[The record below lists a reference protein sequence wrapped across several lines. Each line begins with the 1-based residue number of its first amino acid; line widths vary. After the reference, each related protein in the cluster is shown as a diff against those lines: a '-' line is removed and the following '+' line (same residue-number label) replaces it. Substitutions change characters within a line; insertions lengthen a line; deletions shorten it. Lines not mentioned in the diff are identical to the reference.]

1 MWLVRLALGNIYGV
15 AVIAMLIGVLGGVA
29 LMSIPVD
36 ILPTFKTPAVQV
48 LTYFNGMPTG
58 QVERTLTDRIERWVN
73 QAPGVADVESRSVV
87 GVSVVK
93 LYFQDDIDPN
103 SALTMTNS
111 LALGSLPTLPRNTL
125 PPVVLPF
132 DPTATMPLGILT
144 VSNANLSE
152 AKVKD
157 IARVQT
163 RNALGSVKG
172 CIAPVVVGGKDRR
185 LMIYLDPKK
194 LEDRE
199 LSALDVVKAIDE
211 GNLMVTP
218 GTIYLGKRQLAI
230 ETNVMVNGPEDL
242 NEMPI
247 TVGDQQIVIR
257 NIGHAEDSNVIQK
270 SRVRVNGE
278 RQVYV
283 PIYRQTGESSL
294 AVVERLKNR
303 LPEIEQKL
311 PEGSKLEFVMDQT
324 GSVRQAIESLI
335 HEGAIGAIL
344 VAVMI
349 LVFLGSWRMTLI
361 ATLMLPLAILCGI
374 VGLWSTSNTINVM
387 TLAGLFLAIGP
398 LVDNAIVVLENTH
411 RHHAM
416 GKTPHQAALD
426 GCGELTLPVLLAT
439 CTTILVLAPI
449 AMMPGLGGF
458 LFKPLAI
465 AVAFTMVA
473 SFILAW
479 TFVPSM
485 AAFLMGGE
493 HHRHGG
499 HASHGHHRHGHA
511 NHAALAHPDETAH
524 PPSATTHSPD
534 EVKREPGFFDRIYAK
549 IDGFLKA
556 ATRQYEAILNVALA
570 NRALV
575 LVLVAALF
583 LASLSLL
590 RGIGQEFFPQVDA
603 GQITVQIRCPSDLR
617 LDAAE
622 ERIVEVEQFIR
633 ENIPED
639 ERAMIVSE
647 MGLNP
652 DWSSAYTRNAGQQ
665 DAVIRI
671 QLTDKRRLSSQEY
684 AIKLRHAFQADKRFV
699 DLASQTSF
707 DTSGI
712 VSTALNYGQSSPIDI
727 QIDASPVEAMDLAQE
742 IRSRVSQVPGAVDV
756 RIAQRIDSP
765 YIMIKVDRH
774 KAASVG
780 LTTRD
785 VIMQVVTAMNS
796 SIAVTRNFW
805 IDPKTGN
812 NYFIAVQYPEDKN
825 FRIEDLKNVMA
836 TGTKQKKPVPLSTLI
851 ELEQG
856 VSEVE
861 LNHAGLRRVTN
872 VLVNIEGRDIAGV
885 ASDIQRT
892 LKDVDTKGMRVELK
906 GEYARMKESFS
917 KLGGG
922 LILASILVYLLMVPL
937 FRSFVSPLIIMFT
950 VPLGLIGVLA
960 TLYLTNTTLNVQSE
974 MGVIFLVGI
983 VVSNGVLL
991 LDFANKLRKEG
1002 ATVHEAIVKAATIR
1016 FKPIMMTFLATF
1028 LDLLPLAI
1036 GMGKGSEAI
1045 TPLARAVCGG
1055 LLTSTF
1061 LTLIVVPILYT
1072 LLIHDRRK
1080 RHHRHHHHHEEQRPE
1095 NGDNN
1100 QMNPQPNP

>member
-15 AVIAMLIGVLGGVA
+15 VVLAMLIGVMGGVA
-29 LMSIPVD
+29 LMSIPID

-48 LTYFNGMPTG
+48 LTYYNGMPTRSI
-58 QVERTLTDRIERWVN
+58 ERTITDRIERWTN
-73 QAPGVADVESRSVV
+73 QAPGVASVESRSVV

-93 LYFQDDIDPN
+93 LYFRDDIDPN

-111 LALGSLPTLPRNTL
+111 LALGALPTLPRNTL

-144 VSNANLSE
+144 VSNPNLSE
-152 AKVKD
+152 ARVKD

-163 RNALGSVKG
+163 RNELGRVRG
-172 CIAPVVVGGKDRR
+172 CVAPVVVGGKDRR
-185 LMIYLDPKK
+185 IMIYLDSQK
-194 LEDRE
+194 LQDHN
-199 LSALDVVKAIDE
+199 LSALDVVKALDR
-211 GNLMVTP
+211 GNLMVTA
-218 GTIYLGKRQLAI
+218 GTAYFGSRQIAL
-230 ETNVMVNGPEDL
+230 ETNAMVGSPEEL

-247 TVGDQQIVIR
+247 TVGDRQILLRSVGR
-257 NIGHAEDSNVIQK
+257 AEDASVIQK

-283 PIYRQTGESSL
+283 PIYRQAGASSL
-294 AVVERLKNR
+294 DVVNDLKKEMPN
-303 LPEIEQKL
+303 IEEQL
-311 PEGSKLEFVMDQT
+311 PEGSKLEFAMDQT
-324 GSVRQAIESLI
+324 GSVRQAIESLV
-335 HEGAIGAIL
+335 HEGAIGAVL
-344 VAVMI
+344 VAIMV

-374 VGLWSTSNTINVM
+374 IGLWSTSNTINVM

-411 RHHAM
+411 RHQAM
-416 GKTPHQAALD
+416 GKSAHQAAMD
-426 GCGELTLPVLLAT
+426 GCNELTLPVLLAT

-479 TFVPSM
+479 TFVPSL
-485 AAFLMGGE
+485 AAHMMGGG
-493 HHRHGG
+493 HHHGHHGQRG
-499 HASHGHHRHGHA
+499 HGHGHHRHERDLHPRP
-511 NHAALAHPDETAH
+511 HPDETAH
-524 PPSATTHSPD
+524 PPMAAADEPHAADREWEVASAREQS
-534 EVKREPGFFDRIYAK
+534 EPGFFDRIYAR
-549 IDGFLKA
+549 IDHFLKYC
-556 ATRQYEAILNVALA
+556 TRQYESLLHVALA
-570 NRALV
+570 NRAMV
-575 LVLVAALF
+575 LVMVAALF
-583 LASLSLL
+583 LGSLTLL

-603 GQITVQIRCPSDLR
+603 GQITVQIRCPSDMR

-622 ERIVEVEQFIR
+622 DRIIEVEQFIR
-633 ENIPED
+633 DNIPED
-639 ERAMIVSE
+639 ERATIVSE
-647 MGLNP
+647 IGLNN

-671 QLTDKRRLSSQEY
+671 QLNDKRKFTSQEY
-684 AIKLRHAFQADKRFV
+684 AIKLRKAFLANPKFV

-707 DTSGI
+707 DTSSI

-727 QIDASPVEAMDLAQE
+727 QIDAPPEKAMGLAQE
-742 IRSRVSQVPGAVDV
+742 IQAKVSQVRGAVDV
-756 RIAQRIDSP
+756 RVAQRIDSP
-765 YIMIKVDRH
+765 YILIKVNR
-774 KAASVG
+774 KEAASVG
-780 LTTRD
+780 LFTDD

-805 IDPKTGN
+805 IDPDSGN
-812 NYFIAVQYPEDKN
+812 QYFVAVQYPEDPN
-825 FRIEDLKNVMA
+825 FRIENLKNVTA
-836 TGTKQKKPVPLSTLI
+836 TGTNQLSPVPLSTLV

-856 VSEVE
+856 VAEVE

-872 VLVNIEGRDIAGV
+872 VLVNIEGRDIASV
-885 ASDIQRT
+885 ASDIKEQ
-892 LKDVDTKGMRVELK
+892 LKDVNTRGMKVELK
-906 GEYARMKESFS
+906 GEYARMKESFQS
-917 KLGGG
+917 LGGG

-937 FRSFVSPLIIMFT
+937 FRSFVGPLIIMFT

-1045 TPLARAVCGG
+1045 TPLARAVVGG
-1055 LLTSTF
+1055 LVTSTF

-1072 LLIHDRRK
+1072 LLMRERRHK
-1080 RHHRHHHHHEEQRPE
+1080 RHVPE
-1095 NGDNN
+1095 SATVA
-1100 QMNPQPNP
+1100 

>member
-15 AVIAMLIGVLGGVA
+15 VVMAMLIGVMGGVA

-48 LTYFNGMPTG
+48 LTYYNGMPTRS
-58 QVERTLTDRIERWVN
+58 VERTITDRIERWTN
-73 QAPGVADVESRSVV
+73 QAPGVASVESRSVV

-93 LYFQDDIDPN
+93 LYFRDDIDPN
-103 SALTMTNS
+103 TALTMTNS
-111 LALGSLPTLPRNTL
+111 LALGALPTLPQNTL

-144 VSNANLSE
+144 VSNPNLSE

-163 RNALGSVKG
+163 RNELGRVRG
-172 CIAPVVVGGKDRR
+172 CVAPVVVGGKDRR
-185 LMIYLDPKK
+185 IMIYLDQKK
-194 LEDRE
+194 LQSHR
-199 LSALDVVKAIDE
+199 LSALDVVKALDQ

-218 GTIYLGKRQLAI
+218 GTAYFGPRQIALD
-230 ETNVMVNGPEDL
+230 TNVMVSGVDDL

-247 TVGDQQIVIR
+247 TVGDRQIVLHDV
-257 NIGHAEDSNVIQK
+257 GHAEDASVIQK

-283 PIYRQTGESSL
+283 PIYRQAGASSL
-294 AVVERLKNR
+294 DVVEDLKKEV
-303 LPEIEQKL
+303 PHIEEQL

-324 GSVRQAIESLI
+324 GSVRQSIDSLL
-335 HEGAIGAIL
+335 HEGMIGAFL
-344 VAVMI
+344 VAIMI
-349 LVFLGSWRMTLI
+349 LIFLGSWRMTLI

-374 VGLWSTSNTINVM
+374 IGLWSTSNTINVM

-416 GKTPHQAALD
+416 GKTPFQAAMD

-479 TFVPSM
+479 TFVPSL
-485 AAFLMGGE
+485 AAHMMGG
-493 HHRHGG
+493 HHKPH
-499 HASHGHHRHGHA
+499 
-511 NHAALAHPDETAH
+511 T
-524 PPSATTHSPD
+524 PSSPD
-534 EVKREPGFFDRIYAK
+534 DDYHSNGDSQGGPGFFDRIYAK
-549 IDGFLKA
+549 FDGFLRVC
-556 ATRQYEAILNVALA
+556 THRYEVILNAALA

-575 LVLVAALF
+575 LTAVAALF
-583 LASLSLL
+583 IGSLTLL

-603 GQITVQIRCPSDLR
+603 GQITVQIRCPSDMR
-617 LDAAE
+617 LDATE
-622 ERIVEVEQFIR
+622 DRIIEVEEFIR
-633 ENIPED
+633 EQIPD
-639 ERAMIVSE
+639 AERATIVSE
-647 MGLNP
+647 IGLNN

-665 DAVIRI
+665 DTVIRI
-671 QLTDKRRLSSQEY
+671 QLNDNRKFTSQEY
-684 AIKLRHAFQADKRFV
+684 AVKLRKAFKENPKFV
-699 DLASQTSF
+699 DLVSQTSF
-707 DTSGI
+707 DTSSI

-727 QIDASPVEAMDLAQE
+727 QIDAPPEKAMGLAQE
-742 IRSRVSQVPGAVDV
+742 IQAKVSQVRGAVDV
-756 RIAQRIDSP
+756 RVAQRIDSP
-765 YIMIKVDRH
+765 YLLIKVNR
-774 KAASVG
+774 KEAASVN

-805 IDPKTGN
+805 IDPKSGN
-812 NYFIAVQYPEDKN
+812 QYFVAVQYPEDKN
-825 FRIEDLKNVMA
+825 FRIDHLKNVTA
-836 TGTKQKKPVPLSTLI
+836 TGTNQTNPVPLSTLV

-856 VSEVE
+856 VAEVE

-885 ASDIQRT
+885 ASDIQEQ
-892 LKDVDTKGMRVELK
+892 LKDVDTKGMKVELK
-906 GEYARMKESFS
+906 GEYARMKESFTS
-917 KLGGG
+917 LGGG
-922 LILASILVYLLMVPL
+922 LVLASTLVYLLMVPL

-974 MGVIFLVGI
+974 MGVIFLVGV

-1002 ATVHEAIVKAATIR
+1002 ASVHEAIVKAATIR

-1045 TPLARAVCGG
+1045 TPLARAVVGG

-1072 LLIHDRRK
+1072 LLIRERRK
-1080 RHHRHHHHHEEQRPE
+1080 PHRHHHHDESAA
-1095 NGDNN
+1095 
-1100 QMNPQPNP
+1100 